1 VTYLFNTLRL
11 TKCGQ
16 FTVRPVEF
24 FPIFREKLLLKSST
38 YKPEKSGAG
47 ARGSPSV
54 AQRRRAVGGKA
65 TRKKPRWGGPAAKGG
80 QAELIGGILF
90 INR

>member
-1 VTYLFNTLRL
+1 MCNNY
-11 TKCGQ
+11 
-16 FTVRPVEF
+16 

-54 AQRRRAVGGKA
+54 A
-65 TRKKPRWGGPAAKGG
+65 KKEEGSRGESHQKKTRWGGLAVKGG

>member
-1 VTYLFNTLRL
+1 MCNNY
-11 TKCGQ
+11 
-16 FTVRPVEF
+16 

-38 YKPEKSGAG
+38 QKPEKSGAG

-54 AQRRRAVGGKA
+54 AKKEEGSRGENHQK
-65 TRKKPRWGGPAAKGG
+65 KKPRWGGLAVKGG